1 MNYKCRHCGNKLLE
15 PILDLGNQPPSNAYL
30 NRKQLYEPEITY
42 PLKLYLCENCWL
54 PQLPEYAKAKE
65 LFTDDYAY
73 LSSTSSTWCN
83 HAKNY
88 VKQSIDK
95 FKLNQE
101 SFVLEIASNDG
112 YLLQYI
118 KQRGIRCLGVEPT
131 KEAAL
136 EAEKKGIDT
145 VKEFFGKD
153 LVIKL
158 KEEGLVPSRGV
169 DLLIANNVLAH
180 VPDINDF
187 IMGARNILSS
197 EGVFSVEFPHLLNL
211 IRKNQFDTIYHE
223 HYSYLSLS
231 FLLRLAKRF
240 DLHIFDAEELPT
252 HGGSLRVWMT
262 KDESKPISDNIYK
275 IKRDETEFELESL
288 LPFQTLQFNAEKTKD
303 QLLSF
308 LLNLK
313 KTNQLVCGYG
323 AAAKANTL
331 LNFAGVKRDLIPFI
345 VDNAKSKQGKFMPG
359 SLIPVFNSQKID
371 QMKVSN
377 IIVFPWNILNEISN
391 SLQDKNIYTFIPK
404 FKKW

>member
-1 MNYKCRHCGNKLLE
+1 M
-15 PILDLGNQPPSNAYL
+15 
-30 NRKQLYEPEITY
+30 
-42 PLKLYLCENCWL
+42 

-88 VKQSIDK
+88 VKNSIEK
-95 FKLNQE
+95 FNLNEE

-112 YLLQYI
+112 YLLQYM
-118 KQRGIRCLGVEPT
+118 KRRGIKCLGIEPT
-131 KEAAL
+131 ERTAL

-145 VKEFFGKD
+145 VKEFFGND

-158 KEEGLVPSRGV
+158 KEEGLVPNSGV

-187 IMGARNILSS
+187 ILGACNILSPS
-197 EGVFSVEFPHLLNL
+197 GVFSLEFPHLLNL
-211 IRKNQFDTIYHE
+211 LKNNQFDTIYHE

-240 DLHIFDAEELPT
+240 DLHIFDTEELNT

-262 KDESKPISDNIYK
+262 KDESIPISDSIHK
-275 IKRDETEFELESL
+275 IKRDETEFQIESL
-288 LPFQTLQFNAEKTKD
+288 LPFQKMQFNAEKTKD

-308 LLNLK
+308 LFNLK

-323 AAAKANTL
+323 AVAKANTL
-331 LNFAGVKRDLIPFI
+331 LNFAGVKKDLIPFI

-359 SLIPVFNSQKID
+359 SLIPIYTCEKID
-371 QMKVSN
+371 HMNVPN

-391 SLQDKNIYTFIPK
+391 SLKDKNIYTFIPK
-404 FKKW
+404 FRKW